1 MACAGVR
8 TRVTGGRSGRRGKP
22 KTKAA
27 DQPDVA
33 ASTPPAGTRS
43 PAQPAAR
50 SNRESRRAAGARGPA
65 PVVVPPPRQRR
76 KPKGRSLNER
86 LFPPRPP
93 RRPGDWSRG
102 LLRTLTA
109 LVETFAPGPDAGR
122 RAALAAE
129 RLDLGVEAGQVRRL
143 RWALR
148 AFDSRPLN
156 LVIALRPV
164 RFTGLDQ
171 AGRER
176 YLGGWASSRF
186 AMRREAFE
194 VYRRLLTF
202 ISYADPGT
210 SSDRN
215 PRLAAI
221 GYEPAGEPVTAEPTA
236 LRIVALLPDLP
247 GAARRIPVEMEADV
261 VVVGSGAGGG
271 VMALELARA
280 GRSVLVV
287 EAGPLVTEP
296 DMPRDEMT
304 GFDRL
309 LLQGGL
315 AATQDG
321 WIQLLAGSNVGG
333 GTTVNWATCLTPPA
347 TIREEWARAHGL
359 DGFDGAE
366 ADDDLAALSAQL
378 GVAAP
383 PSMGPKDEALL
394 RGARALGIDAAE
406 TRINAVD
413 CGDCGSCTFGCPR
426 GAKRSTMRVHLAEAA
441 QLGARILPGATV
453 DQVLISSARVNGVR
467 ASILRADGS
476 KREVRIRAPQVVI
489 AAGALR
495 TPGILGR
502 SSVGHAALGR
512 FLRIHPTAALVA
524 RYAEP
529 IEPWRGTMQAA
540 ASLAFAP
547 GAAGRSG
554 AGGFTIETA
563 PAHPGLIA
571 ASLPWR
577 SAAEHAALMADAR
590 HLAPFIAITRDAD
603 WGRVTPLRSGRARID
618 YTLSGLDVAQLR
630 EGLVQLAR
638 IGEAGG
644 AEAILAPGRALER
657 WRRADGEAAFGA
669 YLERLRRFDFR
680 PHRGVVFSAHQMGTA
695 RMGEQPGL
703 HVCDPRGRVRWTV
716 AGLSSNQTIRGLYVA
731 DSSLFPTALGVNPM
745 VTVMLL
751 ARRVARTVIAEA
763 SAG

>member
-1 MACAGVR
+1 M
-8 TRVTGGRSGRRGKP
+8 TGGRSGRKGKP
-22 KTKAA
+22 TTKPA
-27 DQPDVA
+27 DRPDVA
-33 ASTPPAGTRS
+33 ASTPPAGARP
-43 PAQPAAR
+43 PAQAAG
-50 SNRESRRAAGARGPA
+50 SNRESRRAVGARGPA

-76 KPKGRSLNER
+76 KPKGRSLGER
-86 LFPPRPP
+86 LFPALAPVIPGAWPR
-93 RRPGDWSRG
+93 SR
-102 LLRTLTA
+102 LRTLLA
-109 LVETFAPGPDAGR
+109 LADTFVPGPDAGR
-122 RAALAAE
+122 RAILAAE
-129 RLDLGVEAGQVRRL
+129 RLDLGVEAGQVRQL

-148 AFDSRPLN
+148 AFDSRWLN
-156 LVIALRPV
+156 LLIARRPV
-164 RFTGLDQ
+164 RFSSLDQ

-176 YLGGWASSRF
+176 YMAGWASSRF
-186 AMRREAFE
+186 ARRREAFE
-194 VYRRLLTF
+194 AYRRLLTF
-202 ISYADPGT
+202 VSYADPG
-210 SSDRN
+210 SESDPN

-221 GYEPAGEPVTAEPTA
+221 GYEPAAEPVTAEPTS
-236 LRIVALLPDLP
+236 LRIVALLREPP
-247 GAARRIPVEMEADV
+247 GTARRTPVEMEADV

-304 GFDRL
+304 GFSRL

-315 AATQDG
+315 AATHDG
-321 WIQLLAGSNVGG
+321 WIQLLAGSSVGG
-333 GTTVNWATCLTPPA
+333 GTTVNWATCLPPPPA
-347 TIREEWARAHGL
+347 IRDEWARVHGL

-366 ADDDLAALSAQL
+366 ADDDLAALSVQL
-378 GVAAP
+378 GMAAP
-383 PSMGPKDEALL
+383 RSVGPKDEALL
-394 RGARALGIDAAE
+394 RGARALGFDAAE
-406 TRINAVD
+406 TTLNAVD

-453 DQVLISSARVNGVR
+453 AQVLISSARVNGVQ
-467 ASILRADGS
+467 ASIPRADGS

-502 SSVGHAALGR
+502 SSVGHGALGH

-529 IEPWRGTMQAA
+529 IEAWRGTMQAA

-547 GAAGRSG
+547 GAAGGSG
-554 AGGFTIETA
+554 AGGFTIESV
-563 PAHPGLIA
+563 PAHPGIIA
-571 ASLPWR
+571 ASLPWG

-618 YTLSGLDVAQLR
+618 YALSGSDVAQLR

-644 AEAILAPGRALER
+644 ADAIMAPGHAIER
-657 WRRADGEAAFGA
+657 WRRQDGELAFAA
-669 YLERLRRFDFR
+669 YLERLRGFDFR
-680 PHRGVVFSAHQMGTA
+680 PHRGAVFSAHQMGTA
-695 RMGEQPGL
+695 RMGEEPGL
-703 HVCDPRGRVRWTV
+703 HVCDPRGRVRWSV
-716 AGLSSNQTIRGLYVA
+716 AGLSSDQTIRGLYVA
-731 DSSLFPTALGVNPM
+731 DSSLLPTALGVNPM

-751 ARRVARTVIAEA
+751 ARRVARTVLAEG